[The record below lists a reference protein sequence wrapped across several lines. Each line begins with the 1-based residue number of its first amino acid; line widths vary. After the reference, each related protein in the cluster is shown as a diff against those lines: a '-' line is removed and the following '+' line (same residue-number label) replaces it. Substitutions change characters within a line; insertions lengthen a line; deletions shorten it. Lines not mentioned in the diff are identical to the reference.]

1 MTEKKI
7 TRSKEPIHS
16 GYKQWVTAR
25 KDWQSVIEEI
35 CEAVKAFDFVFS
47 ILSNTINGKLEEL
60 FVRVN
65 ESFGPEGNDQ
75 ASKFMSSFSL
85 RHFKSIVTHIKNN
98 HNELSLYRIKDKEI
112 AAAMHVPV
120 NSNIF
125 EIRSDYYKTARI
137 MIVFKKPGVPANMEL
152 MLQGIKKNVLQKKSA
167 WFF

>member
-1 MTEKKI
+1 MTEKKR

-16 GYKQWVTAR
+16 GYMKWVTFR
-25 KDWQSVIEEI
+25 KDWRNVIEEV
-35 CEAVKAFDFVFS
+35 CEAVKSFDFVFS
-47 ILSNTINGKLEEL
+47 VLSNTIDGESEEL
-60 FVRVN
+60 FVKVN

-75 ASKFMSSFSL
+75 ASEFMSSFAL
-85 RHFKSIVTHIKNN
+85 RNFKSIVTHIKNN
-98 HNELSLYRIKDKEI
+98 HNELSLYRIKDQKI
-112 AAAMHVPV
+112 AASMHIPA

-137 MIVFKKPGVPANMEL
+137 MIVFQKPRVPAKVEL